1 MQDTTERVEFLLILM
16 EEKRQGLDKLIAAGN
31 HQKEYNDLLL
41 NKKAEYTYFVNVLR
55 AVLDPSKDIY

>member
-16 EEKRQGLDKLIAAGN
+16 EEKRAGLDKLIAVGN
-31 HQKEYNDLLL
+31 HQKEYRDLLL